1 MFIAITK
8 PVQFI
13 VIKSD
18 VNERKNIFVLSLKI
32 LINSFFLPKK
42 SIINNKKKNDHI
54 ERWLTISIAGM
65 KLISLKYSGC
75 GKPQKND
82 AIEV

>member
-18 VNERKNIFVLSLKI
+18 VNERKNIFFLSLKI

-54 ERWLTISIAGM
+54 ER
-65 KLISLKYSGC
+65 
-75 GKPQKND
+75 
-82 AIEV
+82 